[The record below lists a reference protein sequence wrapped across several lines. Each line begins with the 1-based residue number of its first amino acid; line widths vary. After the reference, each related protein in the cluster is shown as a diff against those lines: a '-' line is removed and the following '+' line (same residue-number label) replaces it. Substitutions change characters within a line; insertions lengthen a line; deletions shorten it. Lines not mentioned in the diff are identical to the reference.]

1 MRVIITIQHPAHVH
15 FYRHVILALQLRG
28 HEVHVFARDKDIAVT
43 LLEEYNI
50 DHTVLAGS
58 ANSLPQL
65 ARVQATYEARL
76 LREAVR
82 IRPDVMTAI
91 GGVAVSH
98 VAPLVG
104 ASSVVWIDNEGVQS
118 HRIMTPLAH
127 FICTPRRFRDDYGEG
142 HVRYDG
148 FHELAY
154 LHPNRFTPDPDRLRE
169 YGVEPEEPYFFVR
182 FRKWSALHDV
192 GQQGFSHEAK
202 CDLVSFLADHG
213 ELYISSESTLPDEFE
228 SYRIPVPPHLV
239 HDLLA
244 FANLYVG
251 DSATMATEAAV
262 LGTPAV
268 RAQSFAGA
276 DDMTN
281 FLELAE
287 YGLLYSTDDDWQ
299 AVEKAK
305 SLVRTADPEAF
316 QKRRKRLLAD
326 KIDVVGFATDL
337 LVRAGTNQAVHNKG
351 RNRRRW

>member
-1 MRVIITIQHPAHVH
+1 MRIIITIQHPAHVH
-15 FYRHVILALQLRG
+15 FYRGIISALQQRG
-28 HEVHVFARDKDIAVT
+28 HEVFVFARDKDIALS
-43 LLEEYNI
+43 LLEQYDI
-50 DHTVLAGS
+50 DHTVLAGTADS
-58 ANSLPQL
+58 ITEL

-76 LREAVR
+76 FREALR

-104 ASSVVWIDNEGVQS
+104 ARSVVWIDNEGVQS

-127 FICTPRRFRDDYGEG
+127 IVCTPQRFRDDFGDG

-154 LHPNRFTPDPDRLRE
+154 LHPNRFSPDPNRLRE
-169 YGVEPEEPYFFVR
+169 YGIEPTDPYFFVR
-182 FRKWSALHDV
+182 FREWSALHDV
-192 GQQGFSHEAK
+192 GEAGFSHEAK
-202 CDLVSFLADHG
+202 RDLVSFLADHG
-213 ELYISSESTLPDEFE
+213 DLYVSSESDLPEEFA
-228 SYRIPVPPHLV
+228 SYQLPVPPHLV

-262 LGTPAV
+262 LGTPSV
-268 RAQSFAGA
+268 RAQSFAGR

-287 YGLLYSTDDDWQ
+287 YGLLYSTADDRQ

-305 SLVRTADPEAF
+305 SLVRTANHDTF
-316 QKRRKRLLAD
+316 RRRRERLLAD
-326 KIDVVGFATDL
+326 KIDVAGFATDL
-337 LVRAGTNQAVHNKG
+337 LVRAGTNQAVYNKG
-351 RNRRRW
+351 